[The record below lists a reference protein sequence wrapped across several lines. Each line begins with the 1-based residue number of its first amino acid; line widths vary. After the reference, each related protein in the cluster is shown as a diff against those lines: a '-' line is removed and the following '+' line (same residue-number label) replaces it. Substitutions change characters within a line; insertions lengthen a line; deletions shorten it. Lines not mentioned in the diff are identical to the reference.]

1 MDMPVLRSFLGVAGA
16 LNDRDYIHDG
26 RTLENLGF
34 PKEMTL
40 EEIYQAV

>member
-1 MDMPVLRSFLGVAGA
+1 MEAFLGVAGA

-34 PKEMTL
+34 PADMTL
-40 EEIYQAV
+40 EDIYAQI